1 MQKSVLWLLL
11 GTLSVLLFAWLLTL
25 VESNLVE
32 SNIAGRAYAAYGG
45 IYISCSLLWAW
56 LVKGRNQTNG
66 ISVAH

>member
-1 MQKSVLWLLL
+1 M
-11 GTLSVLLFAWLLTL
+11 SVLLFAWLLTL
-25 VESNLVE
+25 VESN
-32 SNIAGRAYAAYGG
+32 IAGRAYAVYGG